1 MAQIP
6 FGFVSAAQ
14 GRRSLMNDICSAVS
28 AEFGSSDKSDL
39 HSLPF
44 SALVPALSFALDL
57 TEGRPM
63 GHVLRSC
70 VIGMRIGRA
79 IQLPDAIL
87 SNLYC
92 ALILKDVGCSS
103 NSSRTPE
110 IVGSSESSVKSEAST
125 VWKKRAALDREEG
138 AYHAATAPVSLD
150 ELIRS
155 RCERAAS
162 ISHDLGLAAE
172 VTEAIYAVDERW
184 DGSGSPIGL
193 HGEQI
198 SLLARIISIAQAIDI
213 ATERFGRVTALEIIS
228 RRSGTWFDNDL
239 VVAANLLHDRGELW
253 EDLQPAGLL
262 ARVMALEP
270 EHRTQAVVQCSVDDI
285 CIAFAEVVDAKSPF
299 TFAHSTGVARVAV
312 SIAERMGVD
321 QESVKILHRAALLHD
336 IGKLSVPTSILEK
349 PCGLNEAEWS
359 YIHQHPRYTWE
370 ILSKIPGFEE
380 IAIIAAA
387 HHERLD
393 GSGYPHG
400 LSESEL
406 PLLARILAVADVY
419 DALSCS
425 RPYRKKLDSEQV
437 LKLMRG
443 DGPHALDQS
452 CLNALASVAKQ
463 AYLV

>member
-1 MAQIP
+1 
-6 FGFVSAAQ
+6 
-14 GRRSLMNDICSAVS
+14 MNDICSAVS
-28 AEFGSSDKSDL
+28 AELGESDKSDL

-70 VIGMRIGRA
+70 ILGMRIGMA
-79 IQLPDAIL
+79 IRLPETML

-110 IVGSSESSVKSEAST
+110 IVGPIDPSEKRDVST
-125 VWKKRAALDREEG
+125 AWKRPTEVEREQ
-138 AYHAATAPVSLD
+138 AYHQTTASVSLE

-193 HGEQI
+193 QGSQI
-198 SLLARIISIAQAIDI
+198 SLLARIVSIAQAIDI
-213 ATERFGRVTALEIIS
+213 AAERFGRATALEIIS

-239 VVAANLLHDRGELW
+239 VITVNLLHDRGELW
-253 EDLQPAGLL
+253 EELQPAGLL
-262 ARVMALEP
+262 SRVVALEP
-270 EHRTQAVVQCSVDDI
+270 EHRTKAIVQCSIDDI

-299 TFAHSTGVARVAV
+299 TFAHSTGVAKVAV
-312 SIAERMGVD
+312 SIAEWMGVD
-321 QESVKILHRAALLHD
+321 REEIKLLHRAALLHD

-349 PCGLNEAEWS
+349 PGGLSEAEWT
-359 YIHQHPRYTWE
+359 YIRQHPRYTWE
-370 ILSKIPGFEE
+370 IISKIPGFEG
-380 IAIIAAA
+380 IAMIAAA

-400 LSESEL
+400 LREAEL

-425 RPYRKKLDSEQV
+425 RPYRKKLDCEQV

-452 CLNALASVAKQ
+452 CLNALAGVTKQ
-463 AYLV
+463 AYII